1 MDLMRRLNT
10 LQFGP
15 MIARLRPMAEL
26 RKFSRGLL
34 DLALPPRCLRC
45 DDDLISPGD
54 ISLCLKCIQ
63 LIAPELP
70 DGCRRCGAVLP
81 DGFEVSDRCPSC
93 EGYVLKFDAVYPL
106 GRYDG
111 ALKEVVL
118 KTKRLSSE
126 ALSLTVG
133 RLLAT
138 RLRDKIVQFAPQAVV
153 PIPMHWAR
161 RLKRGVN
168 SPELLAEC
176 LGKTLGIP
184 VLRTLRRR
192 RYTSPQKDLLPKER
206 FRNVRGAFGMRQLYA
221 SRLRGAR
228 VLLVDDI
235 LTTGATCSEAAKLL
249 KQAGAAAV
257 AVAVVARAEGMS
269 RPTKRKAR
277 TPEFIHINKPR

>member
-1 MDLMRRLNT
+1 MSRHPAISSGSLV
-10 LQFGP
+10 
-15 MIARLRPMAEL
+15 ARLRPVAPAI
-26 RKFSRGLL
+26 RKFGRGLL
-34 DLALPPRCLRC
+34 DLALPPTCLHC
-45 DDDLISPGD
+45 NDDLTSTSD
-54 ISLCLKCIQ
+54 ISLCLKCVQ

-70 DGCRRCGAVLP
+70 DCCRRCGATLP
-81 DGFEVSDRCPSC
+81 EGLDPSERCPSC
-93 EGYVLKFDAVYPL
+93 KDYSLKFDAVYPL
-106 GRYDG
+106 GCYDG

-133 RLLAT
+133 RLLAE
-138 RLRDKIVQFAPQAVV
+138 RLRDKIVQFDPEAVM

-161 RLKRGVN
+161 RLCRGVN

-176 LGKTLGIP
+176 LGRKLGIP

-192 RYTSPQKDLLPKER
+192 RYTSPQKDLLPRER
-206 FRNVRGAFGMRQLYA
+206 FRNVRGAFGL
-221 SRLRGAR
+221 RLWRGKRLKDAR

-257 AVAVVARAEGMS
+257 AVAVVARADGLPPQVKS
-269 RPTKRKAR
+269 QAR
-277 TPEFIHINKPR
+277 NPEFIRINKPR